1 VSLIRL
7 ILIRLIL
14 IRLILVRL
22 ILVRPAMIGLLA
34 VATATGQIAILQ
46 IQVIEGEGTVHVPG
60 VRNGHALS
68 VAVTDEGG
76 RPVLGAAVSFHLPEN
91 GPGGSFVNGLR
102 TEIATTDARGR
113 ATVRAFQAN
122 RVSGRFQ
129 IRILASKEQARA
141 GTVSFQYVGESHAGP
156 GLSRGKWIAIA
167 AVAGGGALAGVLVAG
182 RSRPGPV
189 AAVVPVVAPPVLTIG
204 TPSISVGKP

>member
-1 VSLIRL
+1 L
-7 ILIRLIL
+7 ILIRLAI
-14 IRLILVRL
+14 
-22 ILVRPAMIGLLA
+22 IGLSA
-34 VATATGQIAILQ
+34 VAAVTAQVAILQ

-76 RPVLGAAVSFHLPEN
+76 RPVMGAAVSFHLPES

-113 ATVRAFQAN
+113 ATVRAFHAN

-141 GTVSFQYVGESHAGP
+141 GTVSFQYVGELHAGS
-156 GLSRGKWIAIA
+156 GSAHRKWIAIA
-167 AVAGGGALAGVLVAG
+167 AVAGGGALAGALVAG
-182 RSRPGPV
+182 RSRPGAA
-189 AAVVPVVAPPVLTIG
+189 AAVVPVVAAPVLTIG
-204 TPSISVGKP
+204 TPAISVGKP